1 MDYWFYA
8 LFIFS
13 LFVGSLD
20 GADGMEWTECKEAM
34 NDSHF
39 SEKRRVLHLKFL
51 DLKVLDLKVSHLK
64 V

>member
-20 GADGMEWTECKEAM
+20 GADGMDWTECKEAM

-39 SEKRRVLHLKFL
+39 PKKR
-51 DLKVLDLKVSHLK
+51 KVLDLKVSDFK
-64 V
+64 I